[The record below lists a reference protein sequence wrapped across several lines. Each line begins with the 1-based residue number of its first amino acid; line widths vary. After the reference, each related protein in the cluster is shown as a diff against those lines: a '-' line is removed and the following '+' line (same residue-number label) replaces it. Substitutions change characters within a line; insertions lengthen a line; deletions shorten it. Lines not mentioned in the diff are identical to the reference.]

1 MRYPHERAHREL
13 AALARPPERRV
24 GARLLKRLDAGDASL
39 ERFVLR
45 PQGCRVAIGLGCRRD
60 GAVREL
66 VGPLLQNPGGRSA
79 DVPEYRPAF
88 GGDRLLSDH
97 GGAKR
102 RRVQPARVTV
112 TAAHQRRSTSGDPI
126 ETGRGWPAAPVV
138 LVEPPA
144 GEPLARRELAR
155 PASDQVEG
163 RFDRLRVAE
172 MDLRHLK
179 APPAEVHARVEP
191 ARRHQATTQIH
202 ALGGPRVPPEL
213 GLSY

>member
-1 MRYPHERAHREL
+1 M
-13 AALARPPERRV
+13 
-24 GARLLKRLDAGDASL
+24 
-39 ERFVLR
+39 R

-66 VGPLLQNPGGRSA
+66 VGPLLQNAGGRSA
-79 DVPEYRPAF
+79 GVSEDGPSF
-88 GGDRLLSDH
+88 GGDRLPSDH

-102 RRVQPARVTV
+102 HRVQPARVTV
-112 TAAHQRRSTSGDPI
+112 TAAHHRRSISGDPI
-126 ETGRGWPAAPVV
+126 EIGRGWPAAPVV

-163 RFDRLRVAE
+163 RFDCLRVAE
-172 MDLRHLK
+172 IDLRHLK
-179 APPAEVHARVEP
+179 APPHEVHVRVEP

-202 ALGGPRVPPEL
+202 ALGGPRVPREI
-213 GLSY
+213 GLSSNRGHAPVAREKSLGRDSRTDVDPAAAEERRAH